1 MIHLNK
7 FLDNLKIAESRHKK
21 NFIMTIQEAKDLH
34 TDITK
39 LLMALQEINMR
50 KKQIDKQQTDEKSG
64 NTW

>member
-1 MIHLNK
+1 
-7 FLDNLKIAESRHKK
+7 
-21 NFIMTIQEAKDLH
+21 MTIQEAKDLH

-50 KKQIDKQQTDEKSG
+50 KKQIDSQLPNEKSG